1 MTVLIWILALVLSAI
16 GGYYTTRGVLALAQ
30 RRSISEASHV
40 SEANQI
46 SEASQVSQSVQ
57 ENKAS
62 QASKAESAS
71 GPNGSAAKDALR
83 GGLWIGLLERVL
95 ITAFLMSGFT
105 TGIAVVVAIKGLG
118 RYPELNAAT
127 SERFIVGTLA
137 SLAWAFACGGLAIW
151 LR

>member
-30 RRSISEASHV
+30 RRSISEAGEV
-40 SEANQI
+40 SEAD
-46 SEASQVSQSVQ
+46 
-57 ENKAS
+57 
-62 QASKAESAS
+62 QAGKTESAT

-127 SERFIVGTLA
+127 SERFIIGTLA